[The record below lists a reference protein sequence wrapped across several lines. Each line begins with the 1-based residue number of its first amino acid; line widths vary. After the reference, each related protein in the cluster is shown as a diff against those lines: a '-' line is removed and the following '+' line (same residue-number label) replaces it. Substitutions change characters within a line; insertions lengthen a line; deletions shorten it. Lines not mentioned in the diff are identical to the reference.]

1 MKKGFTLIELLT
13 VIVILG
19 IIAAITVPTINDLIK
34 NSRKDACIEQ
44 KDAIIEAAKRWH
56 TSTNGVK
63 GTKEGNEIK
72 VSIEMLQEE
81 GFLDA
86 NKKYQ
91 NPIDDSD
98 ITEKE
103 VAISGSNH
111 KYTYTFDLN
120 CEVNNE

>member
-56 TSTNGVK
+56 TSTNG
-63 GTKEGNEIK
+63 EGLLTNGIGK
-72 VSIEMLQEE
+72 VTVGQLQNA

-98 ITEKE
+98 ITEEK
-103 VAISGSNH
+103 VDIKGSNH
-111 KYTYTFDLN
+111 KYTYTFELN

>member
-63 GTKEGNEIK
+63 GIKEGNEIK

-86 NKKYQ
+86 NKEYQ

-98 ITEKE
+98 ITEE
-103 VAISGSNH
+103 VTISGSNH